1 MEVYRRAKEKEDGL
15 PWRRRRAS
23 WLQGKEMGDTIR
35 EITRLLEILLD
46 YQRDGL
52 IAPDSTTVT

>member
-35 EITRLLEILLD
+35 EITRLLEILPD

-52 IAPDSTTVT
+52 IAP

>member
-1 MEVYRRAKEKEDGL
+1 M
-15 PWRRRRAS
+15 RAS

-35 EITRLLEILLD
+35 EITRLLEILPD

-52 IAPDSTTVT
+52 IAPDSTAIT